1 MTESIYKGRSFK
13 AMTDDAIARLRQ
25 ANQAKIDVYNQ
36 MANRSR
42 AQAEQQA
49 LATQGAQQ
57 AQVTGYDYWSDPN
70 SAFNR
75 HLASLGKTREEYEKM
90 STLER
95 QRDIID
101 PMLNEAWDYEMRTN
115 PQLQQSNN
123 VDRIKEQWF
132 NQKRNMYLANFSA
145 IEDREGLLDKGVNFL
160 SDVGQGV
167 TDVVGAI
174 GDVTK
179 PVFGQE
185 NWFAQGTDAIRT
197 GATEYLDKVQ
207 SDAEQQRERYLGKKL
222 AQGEYAEA
230 GKLLAENPLMLLGE
244 GGKVFGGVGGWG
256 KGIQATAKLAGKGL
270 SAVNAVRAG
279 EAVANAGKAIG
290 ASMPAYAG
298 VMNAGQTVQDLQERG
313 VDVQSMEGVTAAL
326 SSALAGAVLTKLTP
340 HNAERSIQ
348 RWLTGQGVSG
358 PGLKAATDRMMEAA
372 RSGGLFSKTAKY
384 AGRTGWNTAKAGV
397 NEAAE
402 EFGQQYTASLA
413 NLLVGDDGRLR
424 SWDAIPDE
432 DKDKMLNDAVA
443 SGFMGGII
451 GGGIGGVRNGLNRYG
466 DAELSAQVRLR
477 ERNDALLNQRAKKRE
492 NIEQEVIREREA
504 QAQTEQETAQAQ
516 EQADLQA
523 QQVSEM
529 DAQRAVRQ
537 AERAQEFGVLPF
549 SDDIAEYNNTP
560 MQVAQELE
568 NRFVEQGVDENGQPQ
583 VVDPNQLSGFSASLQ
598 GKSTEQA
605 WAEINKKLADINSD
619 EANQMVH
626 QARQQADTL
635 RRSKDFKGKEYN
647 SALGMWIKPGDVNSL
662 TNLASKIA
670 GRTVAPTEVRRVL
683 EQEVDLTSPY
693 ASAHQIVKSAMK
705 YGDGTA
711 VSGLNTL
718 IKTADTEVVN
728 RAKAE
733 QTRAKAEADAERAY
747 QIEQERLQ
755 KEAQRAKTEE
765 ERAQK
770 EAEQAELKR
779 KSDIDKGG
787 TRTWQPSTS
796 QGIFNARDKVLGA
809 LQSVGYKLTQGEVKS
824 FMDNPV
830 KFLEGLAH
838 DKLRAEEAAKVP
850 TSDGKKLSRSAVPLR
865 ANGVIAQM
873 RTWADEMRNAA
884 YSGGALEVS
893 APNEKWN
900 AQLYNEAA
908 VIQSPVRGTGATRTN
923 IPSGQTQGQTNA
935 QDSEISGAVTPLDDG
950 RKLSRGRSSNRGT
963 VRVPFNP
970 AVVEGVEQPF
980 TLNLPTI
987 HQWISDVLGQ
997 EYIATNDPS
1006 NLVEQAQAGRGDA
1019 FNKILQKLMGD
1030 NAPIRANQRVGN
1042 GLIDELLQLFGFKSV
1057 PSASQTARQFIE
1069 GAEAQYLKNI
1079 HDATTAWLQA
1089 NPYEQGN
1096 LDRSYERFVV
1106 SAVANFI
1113 KKEAIDANKLTF
1125 EKAPGDVYRAKLV
1138 TPKTSAVRSSGGE
1151 AMNTALTDDSLGHAV
1166 RVAMSSGSLAQTLG
1180 SVQSFFK
1187 PGEVGGRV
1195 VGRLTQLAMD
1205 NDVQITSL
1213 SKAEMESR
1221 FGQDVKGAYDNESG
1235 QIYIRNDLGFTQTAQ
1250 TLVHEATHAYFNR
1263 SAFAYNAYIG
1273 ALSTDSTVKPETYG
1287 LTRTDVKLM
1296 EDAYAMMD
1304 QVRDSTAYLNPRYGV
1319 NTVVDLEGNT
1329 RAYGLSFDKN
1339 NPEALAE
1346 FMSELYSSEGFR
1358 RATAQALAEVNETN
1372 EATGWRRVRALL
1384 RKIAEFFGFTN
1395 PQTQR
1400 DVAEFIE
1407 NSMSLLGTVPYR
1419 VANGGVSR
1427 LATADEGFVSRFV
1440 TDANRGIQF
1449 YTFKQKNGLGG
1460 KSEGVAS
1467 AYRNDNGTWNFEYIN
1482 PVDLSQIVQK
1492 DGLTEAELA
1501 DEAVRYNLQVL
1512 TRNGNTNVHK
1522 HLSETIHR
1530 VNMLYPPLA
1539 KAVTKLHQLL
1549 TNFIDVET
1557 ATNFT
1562 NTLTSKLLWL
1572 EHNLHDRDAIFTWVD
1587 RMMAQLYKDQP
1598 EKWTDLQREVQTLRA
1613 QYLNEFTESGI
1624 GRKTM
1629 KDHRELISDWA
1640 TRQGITV
1647 EQLSEMT
1654 YALMARER
1662 TEQFKKDNG
1671 GIDPYTGKPIRE
1683 LGKVSGFRFN
1693 GKADDD
1699 GSAYFASLTAQQ
1711 AAQVE
1716 EFRKMWIAMNDGM
1729 LDLEYASGV
1738 LSTEQ
1743 YYNMRGKFYA
1753 PLKNEDSFIGA
1764 FYKRATGRH
1773 SKAKDPFTT
1782 WFEMAE
1788 ARSIWALKQKEHSLL
1803 LDVVQ
1808 DNALGNILQVNQ
1820 THRTSLKDSIG
1831 HQWRAPN
1838 MSDGTAWTVYKNG
1851 VRHTLSIN
1859 DKGLQD
1865 IYRSAKTWEEKSGFW
1880 SAIAHIT
1887 RAMSAVRTSLSPSF
1901 ILTAY
1906 ARDLLTSVVN
1916 IQAAFRTSEAGQVL
1930 SDAEAMTLAGKVVA
1944 RSLSSVGGILKG
1956 KWQGTRGWQYDVFKR
1971 LGGGINMNARMDA
1984 EDYNRLFQNA
1994 LMAKPKSPL
2003 QLTGQA
2009 AKGGVH
2015 KLMQISHAT
2024 EDSVRF
2030 ATFMEFLEM
2039 RAGRKFTDE
2048 ADLIQFLTANP
2059 KLKQQAI
2066 SASKHITGN
2075 FEVKG
2080 NNIGMRSLFMF
2091 FNASMVGG
2099 RNAAHMFDTR
2109 HGTHALKMMGVIGAL
2124 SLASLAMMD
2133 ADLGDDEDGKSKSS
2147 RVSATENGI
2156 CWGMSG
2162 CMQLPHETRWIS
2174 ATMKAGYEL
2183 LKGDISLG
2191 DAVKMVMRGLHQSAG
2206 IPFQVIGADGNPTAH
2221 SFTMGVMPT
2230 LAQLPFQLFTNV
2242 DQFGRDITP
2251 EYAYDANGQRIMNA
2265 ADWQKAKLSDPDW
2278 AKGMAMFGQKWFGLD
2293 VSASQYNHI
2302 ANFILGS
2309 VYTNGKK
2316 IAKGMNNGDSFS
2328 QIFGSVAG
2336 SGFTPKYN
2344 DYAMMN
2350 DVKDRIKEL
2359 KNDLMMGD
2367 SVHNMVRGR
2376 DELKTDARYAKL
2388 VALEKQYEK
2397 AQRAM
2402 SYNGKSYAELIRE
2415 KESAVQND
2423 DIDLLLEANTGLDVL
2438 MLERQQEAGQL
2449 LQLLEEFEQGF

>member
-75 HLASLGKTREEYEKM
+75 RLASLGKTREEYEKM

-145 IEDREGLLDKGVNFL
+145 IEDREGLLDKGINFL

-185 NWFAQGTDAIRT
+185 NWFAQGTDAIRA

-230 GKLLAENPLMLLGE
+230 GKVLAENPLMLVGE
-244 GGKVFGGVGGWG
+244 AGKVLGGVGGWG

-270 SAVNAVRAG
+270 SAVNAARAG

-384 AGRTGWNTAKAGV
+384 AGRTGWNAAKAGV

-432 DKDKMLNDAVA
+432 DKDQMLNEAVA

-477 ERNDALLNQRAKKRE
+477 ERNDALLNKRAKERE

-504 QAQTEQETAQAQ
+504 QAQAEQENAQAQ

-523 QQVSEM
+523 QQASEIE
-529 DAQRAVRQ
+529 AQRVARQ

-549 SDDIAEYNNTP
+549 SNDIAEYNNTP

-670 GRTVAPTEVRRVL
+670 GRTVAPTEVRQVL

-693 ASAHQIVKSAMK
+693 ANAHQIVKSAMK

-718 IKTADTEVVN
+718 IKTADTEVAN

-733 QTRAKAEADAERAY
+733 QAQEKATQQAEAQVQKAQAQAKTAEDARRAK
-747 QIEQERLQ
+747 
-755 KEAQRAKTEE
+755 
-765 ERAQK
+765 
-770 EAEQAELKR
+770 
-779 KSDIDKGG
+779 IDKDGYESWQSATKEGFYNLQNKILG
-787 TRTWQPSTS
+787 T
-796 QGIFNARDKVLGA
+796 
-809 LQSVGYKLTQGEVKS
+809 LQAKGFEFTAKEVED
-824 FMDNPV
+824 FERNPV
-830 KFLEGLAH
+830 IFLGGLANNQQRI
-838 DKLRAEEAAKVP
+838 LNAAKKG
-850 TSDGKKLSRSAVPLR
+850 TS
-865 ANGVIAQM
+865 ANGKALNSSAARTSANSI
-873 RTWADEMRNAA
+873 RSHLETWANTIKQSA
-884 YSGGALEVS
+884 YEGTTVDVEIPKNWKTQEFV
-893 APNEKWN
+893 APE
-900 AQLYNEAA
+900 
-908 VIQSPVRGTGATRTN
+908 RGTGATRTN

-935 QDSEISGAVTPLDDG
+935 QNGEISGVVTPLDDG
-950 RKLSRGRSSNRGT
+950 RRLSRGRSANRGT

-980 TLNLPTI
+980 TLDLPTI
-987 HQWISDVLGQ
+987 RQWISDVLGQ
-997 EYIATNDPS
+997 EYITTNDPS
-1006 NLVEQAQAGRGDA
+1006 NLVAQAQAGRGEA

-1030 NAPIRANQRVGN
+1030 NAPIPANQRVGN
-1042 GLIDELLQLFGFKSV
+1042 GLMDELLQLFGFKSA

-1113 KKEAIDANKLTF
+1113 KKEAIDAKKLTF
-1125 EKAPGDVYRAKLV
+1125 DKAPGDVYRAKLV
-1138 TPKTSAVRSSGGE
+1138 TPKTSAIRSSGGG

-1205 NDVQITSL
+1205 NDVQIISL

-1287 LTRTDVKLM
+1287 LTRADVKLM

-1339 NPEALAE
+1339 DPEALAE

-1372 EATGWRRVRALL
+1372 EATGWRRVRQFL
-1384 RKIAEFFGFTN
+1384 RQIAEFFGFTN

-1598 EKWTDLQREVQTLRA
+1598 EKRTDLQREVQTLRA

-1699 GSAYFASLTAQQ
+1699 ASAYFASLTAQQ

-1729 LDLEYASGV
+1729 LNLEYASGV

-1788 ARSIWALKQKEHSLL
+1788 ARSIWALKQKEYSLL

-1880 SAIAHIT
+1880 SAMAHIT

-1901 ILTAY
+1901 IPVAY

-2003 QLTGQA
+2003 QLTGQV

-2133 ADLGDDEDGKSKSS
+2133 AELGDDEDGKGKAS

-2162 CMQLPHETRWIS
+2162 CLQLPHETRWIS
-2174 ATMKAGYEL
+2174 ALMKANYEY

-2191 DAVKMVMRGLHQSAG
+2191 DATKMVMRGLHQSSG

-2402 SYNGKSYAELIRE
+2402 SYNGKSYSELIRE
-2415 KESAVQND
+2415 RESAIQND

>member
-75 HLASLGKTREEYEKM
+75 RLASLGKTREEYEKM

-145 IEDREGLLDKGVNFL
+145 IEDREGLLDKGINFL

-185 NWFAQGTDAIRT
+185 NWFAQGTDAIRA

-230 GKLLAENPLMLLGE
+230 GKVLAENPLMLVGE
-244 GGKVFGGVGGWG
+244 AGKVLGGVGGWG

-270 SAVNAVRAG
+270 SAVNAARAG

-384 AGRTGWNTAKAGV
+384 AGRTGWNAAKAGV

-432 DKDKMLNDAVA
+432 DKDQMLNEAVA

-477 ERNDALLNQRAKKRE
+477 ERNDALLNKRAKERE

-504 QAQTEQETAQAQ
+504 QAQAEQENAQAQ

-523 QQVSEM
+523 QQASEIE
-529 DAQRAVRQ
+529 AQRVARQ

-549 SDDIAEYNNTP
+549 SNDIAEYNNTP

-670 GRTVAPTEVRRVL
+670 GRTVAPTEVRQVL

-693 ASAHQIVKSAMK
+693 ANAHQIVKSAMK

-718 IKTADTEVVN
+718 IKTADTEVAN

-733 QTRAKAEADAERAY
+733 QAQEKATQQAEAQVQKAQAQAKTAEDARRAK
-747 QIEQERLQ
+747 
-755 KEAQRAKTEE
+755 
-765 ERAQK
+765 
-770 EAEQAELKR
+770 
-779 KSDIDKGG
+779 IDKDGYESWQSATKEGFYNLQNKILG
-787 TRTWQPSTS
+787 T
-796 QGIFNARDKVLGA
+796 
-809 LQSVGYKLTQGEVKS
+809 LQAKGFEFTAKEVED
-824 FMDNPV
+824 FERNPV
-830 KFLEGLAH
+830 IFLGGLANNQQRI
-838 DKLRAEEAAKVP
+838 LNAAKKG
-850 TSDGKKLSRSAVPLR
+850 TS
-865 ANGVIAQM
+865 ANGKALNSSAARTSANSI
-873 RTWADEMRNAA
+873 RSHLETWANTIKQSA
-884 YSGGALEVS
+884 YEGTTVDVEIPKNWKTQEFV
-893 APNEKWN
+893 APE
-900 AQLYNEAA
+900 
-908 VIQSPVRGTGATRTN
+908 RGTGATRTN

-935 QDSEISGAVTPLDDG
+935 QNGEISGVVTPLDDG
-950 RKLSRGRSSNRGT
+950 RRLSRGRSANRGT

-980 TLNLPTI
+980 TLDLPTI
-987 HQWISDVLGQ
+987 RQWISDVLGQ
-997 EYIATNDPS
+997 EYITTNDPS
-1006 NLVEQAQAGRGDA
+1006 NLVAQAQAGRGDA

-1030 NAPIRANQRVGN
+1030 NAPIPANQRVGN
-1042 GLIDELLQLFGFKSV
+1042 GLMDELLQLFGFKSA

-1113 KKEAIDANKLTF
+1113 KKEAIDAKKLTF
-1125 EKAPGDVYRAKLV
+1125 DKAPGDVYRAKLV
-1138 TPKTSAVRSSGGE
+1138 TPKTSAIRSSGGG

-1205 NDVQITSL
+1205 NDVQIISL

-1287 LTRTDVKLM
+1287 LTRADVKLM

-1339 NPEALAE
+1339 DPEALAE

-1372 EATGWRRVRALL
+1372 EATGWRRVRQFL
-1384 RKIAEFFGFTN
+1384 RQIAEFFGFTN

-1598 EKWTDLQREVQTLRA
+1598 EKRTDLQREVQTLRA

-1699 GSAYFASLTAQQ
+1699 ASAYFASLTAQQ

-1729 LDLEYASGV
+1729 LNLEYASGV

-1788 ARSIWALKQKEHSLL
+1788 ARSIWALKQKEYSLL

-1880 SAIAHIT
+1880 SAMAHIT

-1901 ILTAY
+1901 IPVAY

-2003 QLTGQA
+2003 QLTGQV
-2009 AKGGVH
+2009 AKGGAH

-2133 ADLGDDEDGKSKSS
+2133 AELGDDEDGKGKAS

-2162 CMQLPHETRWIS
+2162 CLQLPHETRWIS
-2174 ATMKAGYEL
+2174 ALMKANYEY

-2191 DAVKMVMRGLHQSAG
+2191 DATKMVMRGLHQSSG

-2402 SYNGKSYAELIRE
+2402 SYNGKSYSELIRE
-2415 KESAVQND
+2415 RESAIQND

>member
-75 HLASLGKTREEYEKM
+75 RLASLGKTREEYEKM

-145 IEDREGLLDKGVNFL
+145 IEDREGLLDKGINFL

-185 NWFAQGTDAIRT
+185 NWFAQGTDAIRA

-230 GKLLAENPLMLLGE
+230 GKVLAENPLMLVGE
-244 GGKVFGGVGGWG
+244 AGKVLGGVGGWG

-270 SAVNAVRAG
+270 SAVNAARAG

-384 AGRTGWNTAKAGV
+384 AGRTGWNAAKAGV

-432 DKDKMLNDAVA
+432 DKDQMLNEAVA

-477 ERNDALLNQRAKKRE
+477 ERNDALLNKRAKERE

-504 QAQTEQETAQAQ
+504 QAQAEQENAQAQ

-523 QQVSEM
+523 QQASEIE
-529 DAQRAVRQ
+529 AQRVARQ

-549 SDDIAEYNNTP
+549 SNDIAEYNNTP

-670 GRTVAPTEVRRVL
+670 GRTVAPTEVRQVL

-693 ASAHQIVKSAMK
+693 ANAHQIVKSAMK

-718 IKTADTEVVN
+718 IKTADTEVAN

-733 QTRAKAEADAERAY
+733 QAQEKATQQAEAQVQKAQAQAKTAEDARRAK
-747 QIEQERLQ
+747 
-755 KEAQRAKTEE
+755 
-765 ERAQK
+765 
-770 EAEQAELKR
+770 
-779 KSDIDKGG
+779 IDKDGYESWQSATKEGFYNLQNKILG
-787 TRTWQPSTS
+787 T
-796 QGIFNARDKVLGA
+796 
-809 LQSVGYKLTQGEVKS
+809 LQAKGFEFTAKEVED
-824 FMDNPV
+824 FERNPV
-830 KFLEGLAH
+830 IFLGGLANNQQRI
-838 DKLRAEEAAKVP
+838 LNAAKKG
-850 TSDGKKLSRSAVPLR
+850 TS
-865 ANGVIAQM
+865 ANGKALNSSAARTSANSI
-873 RTWADEMRNAA
+873 RSHLETWANTIKQSA
-884 YSGGALEVS
+884 YEGTTVDVEIPKNWKTQEFV
-893 APNEKWN
+893 APE
-900 AQLYNEAA
+900 
-908 VIQSPVRGTGATRTN
+908 RGTGATRTN

-935 QDSEISGAVTPLDDG
+935 QNGEISGVVTPLDDG
-950 RKLSRGRSSNRGT
+950 RRLSRGRSANRGT

-980 TLNLPTI
+980 TLDLPTI
-987 HQWISDVLGQ
+987 RQWISDVLGQ
-997 EYIATNDPS
+997 EYITTNDPS
-1006 NLVEQAQAGRGDA
+1006 NLVAQAQAGRGDA

-1030 NAPIRANQRVGN
+1030 NAPIPANQRVGN
-1042 GLIDELLQLFGFKSV
+1042 GLMDELLQLFGFKSA

-1113 KKEAIDANKLTF
+1113 KKEAIDAKKLTF
-1125 EKAPGDVYRAKLV
+1125 DKAPGDVYRAKLV
-1138 TPKTSAVRSSGGE
+1138 TPKTSAIRSSGGG

-1205 NDVQITSL
+1205 NDVQIISL

-1287 LTRTDVKLM
+1287 LTRADVKLM

-1339 NPEALAE
+1339 DPEALAE

-1372 EATGWRRVRALL
+1372 EATGWRRVRQFL
-1384 RKIAEFFGFTN
+1384 RQIAEFFGFTN

-1598 EKWTDLQREVQTLRA
+1598 EKRTDLQREVQTLRA

-1699 GSAYFASLTAQQ
+1699 ASAYFASLTAQQ

-1729 LDLEYASGV
+1729 LNLEYASGV

-1788 ARSIWALKQKEHSLL
+1788 ARSIWALKQKEYSLL

-1880 SAIAHIT
+1880 SAMAHIT

-1901 ILTAY
+1901 IPVAY

-2003 QLTGQA
+2003 QLTGQV

-2133 ADLGDDEDGKSKSS
+2133 AELGDDEDGKGKAS

-2162 CMQLPHETRWIS
+2162 CLQLPHETRWIS
-2174 ATMKAGYEL
+2174 ALMKANYEY

-2191 DAVKMVMRGLHQSAG
+2191 DATKMVMRGLHQSSG

-2402 SYNGKSYAELIRE
+2402 SYNGKSYSELIRE
-2415 KESAVQND
+2415 RESAIQND

>member
-1 MTESIYKGRSFK
+1 
-13 AMTDDAIARLRQ
+13 
-25 ANQAKIDVYNQ
+25 
-36 MANRSR
+36 
-42 AQAEQQA
+42 
-49 LATQGAQQ
+49 
-57 AQVTGYDYWSDPN
+57 
-70 SAFNR
+70 
-75 HLASLGKTREEYEKM
+75 
-90 STLER
+90 
-95 QRDIID
+95 
-101 PMLNEAWDYEMRTN
+101 
-115 PQLQQSNN
+115 
-123 VDRIKEQWF
+123 
-132 NQKRNMYLANFSA
+132 
-145 IEDREGLLDKGVNFL
+145 
-160 SDVGQGV
+160 
-167 TDVVGAI
+167 
-174 GDVTK
+174 
-179 PVFGQE
+179 
-185 NWFAQGTDAIRT
+185 
-197 GATEYLDKVQ
+197 
-207 SDAEQQRERYLGKKL
+207 
-222 AQGEYAEA
+222 
-230 GKLLAENPLMLLGE
+230 
-244 GGKVFGGVGGWG
+244 
-256 KGIQATAKLAGKGL
+256 
-270 SAVNAVRAG
+270 
-279 EAVANAGKAIG
+279 
-290 ASMPAYAG
+290 
-298 VMNAGQTVQDLQERG
+298 
-313 VDVQSMEGVTAAL
+313 
-326 SSALAGAVLTKLTP
+326 
-340 HNAERSIQ
+340 
-348 RWLTGQGVSG
+348 
-358 PGLKAATDRMMEAA
+358 
-372 RSGGLFSKTAKY
+372 
-384 AGRTGWNTAKAGV
+384 
-397 NEAAE
+397 
-402 EFGQQYTASLA
+402 
-413 NLLVGDDGRLR
+413 
-424 SWDAIPDE
+424 
-432 DKDKMLNDAVA
+432 
-443 SGFMGGII
+443 
-451 GGGIGGVRNGLNRYG
+451 
-466 DAELSAQVRLR
+466 
-477 ERNDALLNQRAKKRE
+477 
-492 NIEQEVIREREA
+492 
-504 QAQTEQETAQAQ
+504 
-516 EQADLQA
+516 
-523 QQVSEM
+523 
-529 DAQRAVRQ
+529 
-537 AERAQEFGVLPF
+537 
-549 SDDIAEYNNTP
+549 
-560 MQVAQELE
+560 
-568 NRFVEQGVDENGQPQ
+568 
-583 VVDPNQLSGFSASLQ
+583 
-598 GKSTEQA
+598 
-605 WAEINKKLADINSD
+605 
-619 EANQMVH
+619 
-626 QARQQADTL
+626 
-635 RRSKDFKGKEYN
+635 
-647 SALGMWIKPGDVNSL
+647 
-662 TNLASKIA
+662 
-670 GRTVAPTEVRRVL
+670 
-683 EQEVDLTSPY
+683 
-693 ASAHQIVKSAMK
+693 
-705 YGDGTA
+705 
-711 VSGLNTL
+711 
-718 IKTADTEVVN
+718 
-728 RAKAE
+728 
-733 QTRAKAEADAERAY
+733 
-747 QIEQERLQ
+747 
-755 KEAQRAKTEE
+755 
-765 ERAQK
+765 
-770 EAEQAELKR
+770 
-779 KSDIDKGG
+779 
-787 TRTWQPSTS
+787 
-796 QGIFNARDKVLGA
+796 
-809 LQSVGYKLTQGEVKS
+809 
-824 FMDNPV
+824 
-830 KFLEGLAH
+830 
-838 DKLRAEEAAKVP
+838 
-850 TSDGKKLSRSAVPLR
+850 
-865 ANGVIAQM
+865 
-873 RTWADEMRNAA
+873 
-884 YSGGALEVS
+884 
-893 APNEKWN
+893 
-900 AQLYNEAA
+900 
-908 VIQSPVRGTGATRTN
+908 
-923 IPSGQTQGQTNA
+923 
-935 QDSEISGAVTPLDDG
+935 
-950 RKLSRGRSSNRGT
+950 
-963 VRVPFNP
+963 
-970 AVVEGVEQPF
+970 
-980 TLNLPTI
+980 
-987 HQWISDVLGQ
+987 
-997 EYIATNDPS
+997 
-1006 NLVEQAQAGRGDA
+1006 
-1019 FNKILQKLMGD
+1019 
-1030 NAPIRANQRVGN
+1030 
-1042 GLIDELLQLFGFKSV
+1042 
-1057 PSASQTARQFIE
+1057 
-1069 GAEAQYLKNI
+1069 
-1079 HDATTAWLQA
+1079 
-1089 NPYEQGN
+1089 
-1096 LDRSYERFVV
+1096 
-1106 SAVANFI
+1106 
-1113 KKEAIDANKLTF
+1113 
-1125 EKAPGDVYRAKLV
+1125 
-1138 TPKTSAVRSSGGE
+1138 
-1151 AMNTALTDDSLGHAV
+1151 
-1166 RVAMSSGSLAQTLG
+1166 
-1180 SVQSFFK
+1180 
-1187 PGEVGGRV
+1187 
-1195 VGRLTQLAMD
+1195 
-1205 NDVQITSL
+1205 
-1213 SKAEMESR
+1213 
-1221 FGQDVKGAYDNESG
+1221 
-1235 QIYIRNDLGFTQTAQ
+1235 
-1250 TLVHEATHAYFNR
+1250 
-1263 SAFAYNAYIG
+1263 
-1273 ALSTDSTVKPETYG
+1273 
-1287 LTRTDVKLM
+1287 
-1296 EDAYAMMD
+1296 
-1304 QVRDSTAYLNPRYGV
+1304 
-1319 NTVVDLEGNT
+1319 
-1329 RAYGLSFDKN
+1329 
-1339 NPEALAE
+1339 
-1346 FMSELYSSEGFR
+1346 
-1358 RATAQALAEVNETN
+1358 
-1372 EATGWRRVRALL
+1372 
-1384 RKIAEFFGFTN
+1384 
-1395 PQTQR
+1395 
-1400 DVAEFIE
+1400 
-1407 NSMSLLGTVPYR
+1407 
-1419 VANGGVSR
+1419 
-1427 LATADEGFVSRFV
+1427 
-1440 TDANRGIQF
+1440 
-1449 YTFKQKNGLGG
+1449 
-1460 KSEGVAS
+1460 
-1467 AYRNDNGTWNFEYIN
+1467 
-1482 PVDLSQIVQK
+1482 
-1492 DGLTEAELA
+1492 
-1501 DEAVRYNLQVL
+1501 
-1512 TRNGNTNVHK
+1512 
-1522 HLSETIHR
+1522 
-1530 VNMLYPPLA
+1530 MLYPPLA

-1598 EKWTDLQREVQTLRA
+1598 EKRTDLQREVQTLRA

-1699 GSAYFASLTAQQ
+1699 ASAYFASLTAQQ

-1729 LDLEYASGV
+1729 LNLEYASGV

-1788 ARSIWALKQKEHSLL
+1788 ARSIWALKQKEYSLL

-1880 SAIAHIT
+1880 SAMAHIT

-1901 ILTAY
+1901 IPVAY

-2003 QLTGQA
+2003 QLTGQV

-2133 ADLGDDEDGKSKSS
+2133 AELGDDEDGKGKAS

-2162 CMQLPHETRWIS
+2162 CLQLPHETRWIS
-2174 ATMKAGYEL
+2174 ALMKANYEY

-2191 DAVKMVMRGLHQSAG
+2191 DATKMVMRGLHQSSG

-2402 SYNGKSYAELIRE
+2402 SYNGKSYSELIRE
-2415 KESAVQND
+2415 RESAIQND